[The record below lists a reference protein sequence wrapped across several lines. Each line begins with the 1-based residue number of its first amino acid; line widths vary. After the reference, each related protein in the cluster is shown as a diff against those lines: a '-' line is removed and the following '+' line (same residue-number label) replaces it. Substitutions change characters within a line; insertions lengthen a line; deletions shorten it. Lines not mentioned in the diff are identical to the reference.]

1 MATARVDASAAPK
14 TPHPNGKTKNQS
26 STTLT
31 NAETTLHHMAR
42 RGAPSRRNDRTAG
55 SDHQSEACED
65 HQQRN
70 ADVDGGDAVAAD
82 PMADKNAVG
91 DRDGRDAEHAQQ
103 RGDEKLAE
111 QAAYMFRPE
120 VQCVSFHKPKL
131 LLFTGGH
138 KKGRTSVVVL
148 PSHLIRPYSDPP
160 MRITKLLC
168 ISVRI

>member
-1 MATARVDASAAPK
+1 MPPMATARVDASAAPK

-91 DRDGRDAEHAQQ
+91 DRDGRDTEHTQQ
-103 RGDEKLAE
+103 CGNEKFAE

-120 VQCVSFHKPKL
+120 VQCVLSINRNCCYSPAD
-131 LLFTGGH
+131 T
-138 KKGRTSVVVL
+138 KKAGQASWFYPVIL
-148 PSHLIRPYSDPP
+148 SGLIATLR
-160 MRITKLLC
+160 
-168 ISVRI
+168 